1 MKKAVLALATA
12 ATIGVAALVTPSPAQ
27 AWRGGW
33 GPGLAGGLIAGAVI
47 GGIASSAYAYG
58 PGYGYYGGPGYGYYG
73 GYAPAYYGGYAP
85 AYSYGY
91 APAYYSGYRSSYY
104 APAYYG
110 PGYRRVVA
118 PDTHT
123 MAPGTIAVIVIDDDR
138 QATLFQVC
146 RHFPPRI
153 GLWQKS
159 TAARKIIVLDANTA
173 RSGNDLNWGPA
184 VALRPPHGRLG
195 CALLISTDGPEYR
208 ARANHDWSS
217 HGADGFGLMCIHYDQ
232 PDGAPPSRERYSGGE
247 ARAAGRALG
256 KARKSLPMSAK

>member
-1 MKKAVLALATA
+1 MAIMADRGTATRAAMLLLITAGTPQRTATA
-12 ATIGVAALVTPSPAQ
+12 TLLRTTADIDRVTMLPPIMVPGTGALF
-27 AWRGGW
+27 
-33 GPGLAGGLIAGAVI
+33 
-47 GGIASSAYAYG
+47 
-58 PGYGYYGGPGYGYYG
+58 
-73 GYAPAYYGGYAP
+73 
-85 AYSYGY
+85 
-91 APAYYSGYRSSYY
+91 
-104 APAYYG
+104 
-110 PGYRRVVA
+110 A

-159 TAARKIIVLDANTA
+159 TAARKNIVLDANTA

-195 CALLISTDGPEYR
+195 CALLISTDGPDIGY
-208 ARANHDWSS
+208 ANHDWSS
-217 HGADGFGLMCIHYDQ
+217 HGDGFGLMCIHYDQ